1 MARPLSG
8 VAGPYAHR
16 IFVEELSAPADA
28 VVNAEPLPDFGG
40 GHPDPNL
47 VYAKSLV
54 DAMKTGKYDFGAAFD
69 GDAVGRGASAQEMV
83 GDEEQSA
90 SDSSFPSSS
99 YRRTET

>member
-1 MARPLSG
+1 MD
-8 VAGPYAHR
+8 
-16 IFVEELSAPADA
+16 ELGAPADA

-69 GDAVGRGASAQEMV
+69 GDAVRAGLWGGRRNAAACLRLLPLMS
-83 GDEEQSA
+83 
-90 SDSSFPSSS
+90 P
-99 YRRTET
+99 R